1 MAYLTFIVLFIL
13 RALAVLTDAFSITGV
28 TNGVNQST
36 GQRPLR
42 QNFLTFQ
49 NSGPPF
55 DLYIQSLQYFM
66 QLNQAL
72 PESYYQVAGELQRL
86 IYGYRDGC

>member
-1 MAYLTFIVLFIL
+1 MAYCSFIVLFMTWIL
-13 RALAVLTDAFSITGV
+13 AYLTDAFAITGV
-28 TNGVNQST
+28 HAGGNSLT

-49 NSGPPF
+49 SSGAPF

-66 QLNQAL
+66 QLNQSL
-72 PESYYQVAGELQRL
+72 DTSYYQVAGELQRL
-86 IYGYRDGC
+86 IYGYRD